1 MLTNALNRT
10 IASVPVKR
18 ILALITISALLAVAA
33 GLTATIINPTPA
45 EAAPKVSVS
54 GIPKADGESE
64 LKLSGSGFQSVEGGF
79 GGIYV
84 LFGWVD
90 DSSGSW
96 RPSKGG
102 VTGSNYRY
110 VYDDETK
117 PAGYQLFV
125 TFPGSSTA
133 YAANGGEIAA
143 NGTWGGTIKVPG
155 EKFTTYDRS
164 QNETQVDCG
173 EVQCGIITIGA
184 HGVDNANNESFTP
197 VDFAASGAAAGAD
210 AEKTD
215 DEKKS
220 SENKDEKK
228 DDEAASGD
236 QAETTSASGGSGSGS
251 GSGSGGGDGQTVDPA
266 QNPNVAPVASEPPM
280 STSWLIFFAILAGVL
295 VLGSI
300 IAIGLG
306 FGIGGYLAA
315 KSLLLGVSP
324 AAMEKERDRRERKR
338 IRTQHKL
345 AKRRLAMQRKKKL
358 QLAKLERSSER
369 AVAHANH
376 QSLSPGNG
384 KLPPQV
390 IAFFEDED
398 RKTADNRSGDDS
410 VGSAPSFYTG
420 GVVSAGIGPNADGTD
435 SGNGGTASAGETGP
449 EDHKD
454 TRVLTRVAADD
465 AETTTIPTSNS

>member
-1 MLTNALNRT
+1 MLTTALNRT
-10 IASVPVKR
+10 VASVPVKR
-18 ILALITISALLAVAA
+18 ILALITISALLAVAV
-33 GLTATIINPTPA
+33 GLTATILHPTPA

-54 GIPKADGESE
+54 GTPKADGESTLE
-64 LKLSGSGFQSVEGGF
+64 LSGSGFQSVEGGF

-90 DSSGSW
+90 DASGGW

-102 VTGSNYRY
+102 ATGTNYRY
-110 VYDDETK
+110 VYDDETN
-117 PAGYQLFV
+117 PTGYQVFV

-143 NGTWGGTIKVPG
+143 DGTWNATIRVPG
-155 EKFTTYDRS
+155 ETFTTYDRS
-164 QNETQVDCG
+164 QNETQVDCS
-173 EVQCGIITIGA
+173 EVQCGIITVGA

-197 VDFAASGAAAGAD
+197 VDFAASGAVAGKN
-210 AEKTD
+210 AEKND

-220 SENKDEKK
+220 SGDKDKKK

-236 QAETTSASGGSGSGS
+236 KAETTSNEGGSGNGS
-251 GSGSGGGDGQTVDPA
+251 DGGDAPAVDPA

-300 IAIGLG
+300 IAVGLG

-345 AKRRLAMQRKKKL
+345 AKRRIAMQRKKKL
-358 QLAKLERSSER
+358 QLAKLERGSER
-369 AVAHANH
+369 AVAQANH
-376 QSLSPGNG
+376 QDLGPGNG

-398 RKTADNRSGDDS
+398 RK
-410 VGSAPSFYTG
+410 
-420 GVVSAGIGPNADGTD
+420 
-435 SGNGGTASAGETGP
+435 
-449 EDHKD
+449 D
-454 TRVLTRVAADD
+454 TRVLSQVAADE
-465 AETTTIPTSNS
+465 AETTTIPTTKS

>member
-1 MLTNALNRT
+1 MLTTALHRT

-18 ILALITISALLAVAA
+18 ILALITISALLAVAV
-33 GLTATIINPTPA
+33 GVTATMLNPTPA

-54 GIPKADGESE
+54 GTPKADGEST

-90 DSSGSW
+90 DASGGW

-133 YAANGGEIAA
+133 YAANGGEVAA
-143 NGTWGGTIKVPG
+143 NGTWSGTIKVPG

-164 QNETQVDCG
+164 QSETQVDCS

-197 VDFAASGAAAGAD
+197 VDFSASGAAAGKS
-210 AEKTD
+210 AEKSEK
-215 DEKKS
+215 DEEKS

-236 QAETTSASGGSGSGS
+236 KAETTSTSGGSDD
-251 GSGSGGGDGQTVDPA
+251 GSGGGDAPVVDPA

-306 FGIGGYLAA
+306 FGIGGYLAV

-338 IRTQHKL
+338 IRTQHRL
-345 AKRRLAMQRKKKL
+345 GKRRLAMQRKKKL
-358 QLAKLERSSER
+358 QLAKLERGSER

-376 QSLSPGNG
+376 QSLGPGTS

-398 RKTADNRSGDDS
+398 RKAGGRRSGDDS

-420 GVVSAGIGPNADGTD
+420 GVVTGGTEPDTDGTD
-435 SGNGGTASAGETGP
+435 SGIGGAASAGETDP
-449 EDHKD
+449 EDRKD
-454 TRVLTRVAADD
+454 TRVLTRVAAHD
-465 AETTTIPTSNS
+465 AETTTIPTTNS

>member
-1 MLTNALNRT
+1 MLDNALNRT

-18 ILALITISALLAVAA
+18 ILALITISALLAVAV
-33 GLTATIINPTPA
+33 GLTATMLNPTPA

-54 GIPKADGESE
+54 GTPKADGESE
-64 LKLSGSGFQSVEGGF
+64 LGLSGSGFQSVEGGF

-90 DSSGSW
+90 DASGGW

-133 YAANGGEIAA
+133 NAANGGEVAA
-143 NGTWGGTIKVPG
+143 NGTWSGTIKIPG
-155 EKFTTYDRS
+155 QKFTTYDRS
-164 QNETQVDCG
+164 QNETEVDCG

-197 VDFAASGAAAGAD
+197 VDFAASGAAAGKD
-210 AEKTD
+210 AEKNEN
-215 DEKKS
+215 DERKS

-236 QAETTSASGGSGSGS
+236 KAETTSSSGGSGSGS
-251 GSGSGGGDGQTVDPA
+251 DGGSGGGDAPAVDPA
-266 QNPNVAPVASEPPM
+266 QNPNAAPVASEPPM

-345 AKRRLAMQRKKKL
+345 AKRRLAIQRKKKL
-358 QLAKLERSSER
+358 QLAKLERGSDR

-376 QSLSPGNG
+376 QSLGPGNG

-398 RKTADNRSGDDS
+398 RKSSGNRSGGDD

-420 GVVSAGIGPNADGTD
+420 SALSAGPVADGTA
-435 SGNGGTASAGETGP
+435 SGDGGTASAGESDP

-454 TRVLTRVAADD
+454 TRVLTRVAAGD
-465 AETTTIPTSNS
+465 AETTTIPTTNS

>member
-1 MLTNALNRT
+1 MLTTALHRT

-18 ILALITISALLAVAA
+18 ILALITISALLAVAV
-33 GLTATIINPTPA
+33 GVTTTMLNPTPA

-54 GIPKADGESE
+54 GTPKADGEST

-90 DSSGSW
+90 DASGGW

-133 YAANGGEIAA
+133 YAANGGEVAA
-143 NGTWGGTIKVPG
+143 NGTWSGTIKVPG

-164 QNETQVDCG
+164 QNETEVDCG

-197 VDFAASGAAAGAD
+197 VDFSASGAAAGKD
-210 AEKTD
+210 AEK
-215 DEKKS
+215 DEKSEKGEKTEKS
-220 SENKDEKK
+220 GGDEKS
-228 DDEAASGD
+228 EES
-236 QAETTSASGGSGSGS
+236 TGGSGDDGGGAEASSGS
-251 GSGSGGGDGQTVDPA
+251 GNSGGGDTQTVDPA

-306 FGIGGYLAA
+306 FGIGGYLAV

-345 AKRRLAMQRKKKL
+345 AKRRLVMQRKKKL
-358 QLAKLERSSER
+358 QLAKLERGSER

-376 QSLSPGNG
+376 QSLGPGTG

-398 RKTADNRSGDDS
+398 RKAAGSRGDEG
-410 VGSAPSFYTG
+410 VGAAPSFYTG
-420 GVVSAGIGPNADGTD
+420 GVITAESGANSTGPGDG
-435 SGNGGTASAGETGP
+435 GAASAGETDP

-454 TRVLTRVAADD
+454 TRVLTAVAPDGTD
-465 AETTTIPTSNS
+465 NSDHTTTHS